1 MRLLESRMITTDSIK
16 TAATKIAQLMEES
29 ADELNA
35 ADGLLGDG
43 DLGITMVRGFR
54 EIIEV
59 RDSLPDDVG
68 MALFQCAKAFTKS
81 SGSSYGTLL
90 ATGLMSVAK
99 KKKGQQE
106 IQVEEISAL
115 LDDALDAMKQRGKA
129 ELGDKT
135 VLDVIA
141 ASSQAAKDQ
150 SDGSSVL
157 KAINDA
163 VTSTI
168 DEFRSRQSKIGRARI
183 FSEKSIGLDD
193 PGMLAFRKMLEALS

>member
-1 MRLLESRMITTDSIK
+1 MITTDSIK

-99 KKKGQQE
+99 KKKGQHE

-193 PGMLAFRKMLEALS
+193 PGMLAFRKMLEALN

>member
-1 MRLLESRMITTDSIK
+1 MITTDSIK

-163 VTSTI
+163 VTRTI

>member
-1 MRLLESRMITTDSIK
+1 MITTDSIK

-106 IQVEEISAL
+106 IQVEEISTL
-115 LDDALDAMKQRGKA
+115 LNDALDAMKQRGKA

-135 VLDVIA
+135 LQDVIA

-157 KAINDA
+157 KAINEA

>member
-1 MRLLESRMITTDSIK
+1 MITTDSIK
-16 TAATKIAQLMEES
+16 TAVTKIAQLMEES

-99 KKKGQQE
+99 KKKGQHE

-157 KAINDA
+157 IAINDA

>member
-1 MRLLESRMITTDSIK
+1 MITTDSIK
-16 TAATKIAQLMEES
+16 TAVTKIAQLMEKS

-54 EIIEV
+54 EILGV

-115 LDDALDAMKQRGKA
+115 LNDALDAMKQRGKA

>member
-1 MRLLESRMITTDSIK
+1 MITTDSIK
-16 TAATKIAQLMEES
+16 TATTKIAQLMEES

-59 RDSLPDDVG
+59 IDSLPDDVG

-115 LDDALDAMKQRGKA
+115 LNDALDAMKQRGKA

-157 KAINDA
+157 KAINEA

>member
-1 MRLLESRMITTDSIK
+1 MITTDSIK

-68 MALFQCAKAFTKS
+68 MAFFQCAKAFTKS

>member
-1 MRLLESRMITTDSIK
+1 MITTDSIK
-16 TAATKIAQLMEES
+16 TAVTKIAQLIEES

-99 KKKGQQE
+99 KKKGQKE

-115 LDDALDAMKQRGKA
+115 LNDALDAMKQRGKA

-193 PGMLAFRKMLEALS
+193 PGMLAFRKMLEALN

>member
-1 MRLLESRMITTDSIK
+1 MITTDSIK
-16 TAATKIAQLMEES
+16 TAVTKIAQLMEES
-29 ADELNA
+29 TDELNA

-115 LDDALDAMKQRGKA
+115 LNDALDAMKQRGKA

>member
-1 MRLLESRMITTDSIK
+1 MITTDSIK

-99 KKKGQQE
+99 KKKGQHE
-106 IQVEEISAL
+106 IQVEEISSL
-115 LDDALDAMKQRGKA
+115 LNDALDAMKQRGKA

-150 SDGSSVL
+150 SDGSSVM

>member
-1 MRLLESRMITTDSIK
+1 MRFLESRVITTDSIK

-54 EIIEV
+54 EIIGV

>member
-1 MRLLESRMITTDSIK
+1 MITTDSIK

-115 LDDALDAMKQRGKA
+115 LNDALDAMKQRGKA

-193 PGMLAFRKMLEALS
+193 PGMLAFRKMLKALN

>member
-1 MRLLESRMITTDSIK
+1 MITTDSIK

-115 LDDALDAMKQRGKA
+115 LNDALDAMKQRGKA

-150 SDGSSVL
+150 SDGNSVL

-193 PGMLAFRKMLEALS
+193 PGMLAFRKMLEALN

>member
-1 MRLLESRMITTDSIK
+1 MITTDSIK
-16 TAATKIAQLMEES
+16 SAATKIAQLMEES

-35 ADGLLGDG
+35 ADALLGDG

>member
-1 MRLLESRMITTDSIK
+1 MITTDSIK
-16 TAATKIAQLMEES
+16 TAATKIAQLMEKS
-29 ADELNA
+29 AGELNA

>member
-1 MRLLESRMITTDSIK
+1 MITTDSIK
-16 TAATKIAQLMEES
+16 TAVTKIAQLMEES

-54 EIIEV
+54 EINGV

-106 IQVEEISAL
+106 IQFEEISL
-115 LDDALDAMKQRGKA
+115 LLNDALDAMKQRGKA

-141 ASSQAAKDQ
+141 ASSHAAKDQ
-150 SDGSSVL
+150 SDGSCVL

>member
-1 MRLLESRMITTDSIK
+1 MITTDSIK
-16 TAATKIAQLMEES
+16 TAATKIAQLIEES

-68 MALFQCAKAFTKS
+68 MTLFQCAKAFTKS

-157 KAINDA
+157 IAINDA

>member
-1 MRLLESRMITTDSIK
+1 MITTDSIK

-29 ADELNA
+29 ADELNT

-115 LDDALDAMKQRGKA
+115 LNDALDAMKQRGKA

>member
-1 MRLLESRMITTDSIK
+1 MITTDSIK

-135 VLDVIA
+135 VLDIIA

-193 PGMLAFRKMLEALS
+193 PGMLAFRKMIEALS

>member
-1 MRLLESRMITTDSIK
+1 MITTDSIK

-115 LDDALDAMKQRGKA
+115 LNDALDAMKQRGKA
-129 ELGDKT
+129 EVGDKT

-193 PGMLAFRKMLEALS
+193 PGMLAFRKMIEALS

>member
-1 MRLLESRMITTDSIK
+1 MITTDSIK

-115 LDDALDAMKQRGKA
+115 LNDALDAMKQRGKA

-193 PGMLAFRKMLEALS
+193 PGMLAFRKMLEALN

>member
-1 MRLLESRMITTDSIK
+1 MITTDSIK
-16 TAATKIAQLMEES
+16 TAVTKIAQLMEES

-193 PGMLAFRKMLEALS
+193 PGMLAFRKMLEALN

>member
-1 MRLLESRMITTDSIK
+1 MITTDSIK

-115 LDDALDAMKQRGKA
+115 LNDALDAMKQRGKA

-157 KAINDA
+157 KAINDS

-168 DEFRSRQSKIGRARI
+168 DDFRSRQSKIGRARI

>member
-1 MRLLESRMITTDSIK
+1 MITTDSIK

-115 LDDALDAMKQRGKA
+115 LNDALDAMKQRGKA

-163 VTSTI
+163 VTRTI

-193 PGMLAFRKMLEALS
+193 PGMLAF

>member
-1 MRLLESRMITTDSIK
+1 MITTDSIK
-16 TAATKIAQLMEES
+16 TAVTKIAQLMEES

-43 DLGITMVRGFR
+43 DIGITMVRGFR

-115 LDDALDAMKQRGKA
+115 LNDALDAMKQRGKA

>member
-1 MRLLESRMITTDSIK
+1 MITTDSIK

-115 LDDALDAMKQRGKA
+115 LNDALDAMKQRGKA

-150 SDGSSVL
+150 SEGSSVL

-193 PGMLAFRKMLEALS
+193 PGMLAFRKMLEALN

>member
-1 MRLLESRMITTDSIK
+1 MITTDSIK
-16 TAATKIAQLMEES
+16 TAATKIAKLMEES

-150 SDGSSVL
+150 SDGRSVL

>member
-1 MRLLESRMITTDSIK
+1 MITTDSIK
-16 TAATKIAQLMEES
+16 TAVTKIAQLMEES

-54 EIIEV
+54 EINGV

-106 IQVEEISAL
+106 IQVEEISVL
-115 LDDALDAMKQRGKA
+115 LNDALDAMKQRGKA

>member
-1 MRLLESRMITTDSIK
+1 MITTDSIK
-16 TAATKIAQLMEES
+16 TAVTKIALLIEES

-193 PGMLAFRKMLEALS
+193 PGMLAFRKMLEALN

>member
-1 MRLLESRMITTDSIK
+1 MITTDSIK

-115 LDDALDAMKQRGKA
+115 LNDALDAMKQRGKA

-193 PGMLAFRKMLEALS
+193 PGMIAFRKMLEALS

>member
-1 MRLLESRMITTDSIK
+1 MITTDSIK
-16 TAATKIAQLMEES
+16 TAVTKIAQLMEES

-81 SGSSYGTLL
+81 SGSSYGTLM

-115 LDDALDAMKQRGKA
+115 LNDALDAMKQRGKA

-168 DEFRSRQSKIGRARI
+168 DEFKSRQSKIGRARI

>member
-1 MRLLESRMITTDSIK
+1 MITTDSIK
-16 TAATKIAQLMEES
+16 TAVTKIAQLMEES

-54 EIIEV
+54 EINGV

-106 IQVEEISAL
+106 IQFEEISL
-115 LDDALDAMKQRGKA
+115 LLNDALDAMKQRGKA

-193 PGMLAFRKMLEALS
+193 PGMLAFRKMLEALK

>member
-1 MRLLESRMITTDSIK
+1 MITTDSIK
-16 TAATKIAQLMEES
+16 TAVTKIAQLIEES

-115 LDDALDAMKQRGKA
+115 LNDALDAMKQRGKA

-141 ASSQAAKDQ
+141 ASSKAAKDQ
-150 SDGSSVL
+150 FDGSSVL

>member
-1 MRLLESRMITTDSIK
+1 MITTDSIK

-115 LDDALDAMKQRGKA
+115 LNDAFDAMKQRGKA

>member
-1 MRLLESRMITTDSIK
+1 MITTDSIK

-115 LDDALDAMKQRGKA
+115 LNDALDAMKQRGKA

-150 SDGSSVL
+150 SDGNSVL

-163 VTSTI
+163 VTCTI

>member
-1 MRLLESRMITTDSIK
+1 MITTDSIK

-29 ADELNA
+29 AEELNA

-115 LDDALDAMKQRGKA
+115 LNDALDAMKQRGKA

-193 PGMLAFRKMLEALS
+193 PGMLAFRKMLEALN

>member
-1 MRLLESRMITTDSIK
+1 MITTDSIK

-115 LDDALDAMKQRGKA
+115 LNDALDAMKQRGKA

-193 PGMLAFRKMLEALS
+193 PGMLAFRKMIEALR

>member
-1 MRLLESRMITTDSIK
+1 MITTESIK
-16 TAATKIAQLMEES
+16 TAVTKIAQLMEES

-115 LDDALDAMKQRGKA
+115 LNDALDAMKQRGKA

-141 ASSQAAKDQ
+141 ASSKAAKDQ
-150 SDGSSVL
+150 FDGSSVL
-157 KAINDA
+157 KAINEA

>member
-1 MRLLESRMITTDSIK
+1 MITTDSIK

-157 KAINDA
+157 KAINEA